1 MCGRFTLHHPNDEV
15 HERFSVLRPTFLT
28 EPRYNIA
35 PTQVV
40 SVITPAR
47 ERVAMRWGLV
57 PRWSKDGKPFINAR
71 AETIAEKPSFR
82 GALAARRV
90 LVPASG
96 FYEWRTEGKQK
107 RAVHIRLRGGAL
119 FAMAGIWEPPL
130 QAGELPT
137 LAMVTVPANRAMA
150 TVHDRMPAILRHDA
164 EAAWLA
170 ADTDAPERLLR
181 PLDDDDIELIPVSS
195 RVNGVGIDEPSLLDP
210 ERHGLF
216 G

>member
-1 MCGRFTLHHPNDEV
+1 VCGRFALHHPNDEV
-15 HERFSVLRPTFLT
+15 HERFAVLRPTFLT

-40 SVITPAR
+40 SVVTPAR

-82 GALAARRV
+82 SALASRRV

-96 FYEWRTEGKQK
+96 FYEWRTEGKLK
-107 RAVHIRLRGGAL
+107 RPVHIRMRGGGL
-119 FAMAGIWEPPL
+119 FAMAGVWEPPL
-130 QAGELPT
+130 DPGGLPT
-137 LAMVTVPANRAMA
+137 LALITVAANTPMRS
-150 TVHDRMPAILRHDA
+150 VHDRMPAILRRDT
-164 EAAWLA
+164 EEAWLA
-170 ADTDAPERLLR
+170 SANEAPQALLL
-181 PLDDDDIELIPVSS
+181 PYDDDAIELIPVSS
-195 RVNGVGIDEPSLLDP
+195 RVNGVRDDDAGLLEP

>member
-15 HERFSVLRPTFLT
+15 HERFAVLRPTFLT

-35 PTQVV
+35 PTQIV
-40 SVITPAR
+40 SVITPER

-57 PRWSKDGKPFINAR
+57 PPWSKDGKPFINAR

-107 RAVHIRLRGGAL
+107 RAVHIRMRGGVL
-119 FAMAGIWEPPL
+119 FAMAGIWEPAL
-130 QAGELPT
+130 VAGELPT
-137 LAMVTVPANRAMA
+137 LAMITVAANHTMSS
-150 TVHDRMPAILRHDA
+150 VHDRMPAILTR
-164 EAAWLA
+164 ETEGAWLA
-170 ADTDAPERLLR
+170 PDNRAPEALLR
-181 PLDDDDIELIPVSS
+181 PLADDAIELIPVSS
-195 RVNGVGIDEPSLLDP
+195 RVNGVGIDEASLLEP

>member
-15 HERFSVLRPTFLT
+15 HERFAVLRPTFLT

-35 PTQVV
+35 PTQIV
-40 SVITPAR
+40 SVITPDR

-107 RAVHIRLRGGAL
+107 RAVHIRMRGGAL
-119 FAMAGIWEPPL
+119 FAMAGIWEPAL
-130 QAGELPT
+130 VAGELPT
-137 LAMVTVPANRAMA
+137 LAMITVAANHAMSS
-150 TVHDRMPAILRHDA
+150 VHDRMPAILTRET

-170 ADTDAPERLLR
+170 PDHRAPESLLR
-181 PLDDDDIELIPVSS
+181 PLDDDAIELIPVSS
-195 RVNGVGIDEPSLLDP
+195 RVNGVGIDEASLLEP

>member
-15 HERFSVLRPTFLT
+15 HERFGVLRPTFLT

-35 PTQVV
+35 PTQIV
-40 SVITPAR
+40 SVITPVR

-107 RAVHIRLRGGAL
+107 RAVHIRIRGGAL
-119 FAMAGIWEPPL
+119 FAMAGIWEPAL
-130 QAGELPT
+130 VAGELPT
-137 LAMVTVPANRAMA
+137 LAMITVAANRTMSS
-150 TVHDRMPAILRHDA
+150 VHDRMPAILTRET

-170 ADTDAPERLLR
+170 ADNRAPESLLR
-181 PLDDDDIELIPVSS
+181 PLDDDAIELIPVSS
-195 RVNGVGIDEPSLLDP
+195 RVNGVGIDAASLLEP